1 MNDEGSDRTVEAL
14 SRKVDDLLAQSLQ
27 LASERITDDLT
38 MDDVQSWDSL
48 RHMELIVAIE
58 QAFGLELS
66 FEDIVTMRSVGEI
79 KRVLR
84 QKIAVT

>member
-1 MNDEGSDRTVEAL
+1 MVRVDEINAKIESLISETLQIPAAKLTDSL
-14 SRKVDDLLAQSLQ
+14 S
-27 LASERITDDLT
+27 
-38 MDDVQSWDSL
+38 MDDAETWDSL

-66 FEDIVTMRSVGEI
+66 FDDIVAMRSVGEI

-84 QKIAVT
+84 EKCAVG